1 MSHTPGP
8 WKACKDTYGV
18 LRVWGFVDADGERE
32 EVDVASCCGDGSLD
46 YDEELANA
54 AFIAT
59 APDIEAERD
68 ELRKRVGEVEVEL
81 HAAIEQR
88 SLVLERRDEAIAEA
102 VMRERKA
109 CADIVEDASIAADFR
124 ASHWAGF
131 GADVRARE
139 RIMLAIELRES
150 AAAIRARSRT

>member
-1 MSHTPGP
+1 MSTCAKCG
-8 WKACKDTYGV
+8 KTE
-18 LRVWGFVDADGERE
+18 FDASIMWTVGQPQE
-32 EVDVASCCGDGSLD
+32 CNFC
-46 YDEELANA
+46 
-54 AFIAT
+54 IA
-59 APDIEAERD
+59 DERD
-68 ELRKRVGEVEVEL
+68 ELRRRVTELEGEL

-124 ASHWAGF
+124 ASNWAGF

-150 AAAIRARSRT
+150 AAAIRARGEK